1 MAGPSSRRSRLIA
14 GVAAVAVASTAVGW
28 IAGQRIKSPA
38 EIASET
44 APPSPS
50 LITVPIESRVLSSTV
65 IVRGTVTFDEQTEIS
80 VTGSGSDTAIV
91 TRVPFQR
98 GDQLLEG
105 DVIVEVSGR
114 PVIALQGEL
123 PVFRSLTPGLD
134 GPDVAQL
141 EAALLRLGFDPGP
154 VDTVYDAETEAA
166 VELLYRERGYTPNLP
181 SFDAVSALEAAQDRV
196 RGAEESLRIA
206 EDAVAN
212 SGVSTS
218 TKLQLDQAVANA
230 EQALAI
236 VSGQSTIARTEAAA
250 AVATAQNQ
258 YNLEPT
264 AENAAALRTAEA
276 TEIVVNRE
284 QDLAIGNAAG
294 QVEIARALR
303 AEGLEND
310 NAEGARR
317 QRDDAREEL
326 ADAIDDLAR
335 LDGQIGVIFPVT
347 ELVFLPSLPR
357 EVQTVTTAPGQTI
370 DGPVMTVSGS
380 GVVID
385 SAVSSSDRSLVSVG
399 LEALI
404 EDETLG
410 VSVRATIT
418 AIADTP
424 GGETS
429 SDRYAMRLE
438 PLGEIPAAA
447 FEQSLR
453 VSIPIESTG
462 GEVLAVPLAAVS
474 AGPDGNARVEVERAD
489 GETELVP
496 VTTGLRAEGYVEIST
511 TNGVL
516 AAGDRVVV
524 GRDLQLPDE

>member
-1 MAGPSSRRSRLIA
+1 MSSSRRMLA
-14 GVAAVAVASTAVGW
+14 VVAAVAVGSAAVGW
-28 IAGQRIKSPA
+28 VAGQTIKSPA
-38 EIASET
+38 EVAADAEPPEAS
-44 APPSPS
+44 
-50 LITVPIESRVLSSTV
+50 LVTVPVEEVALTSNVVIRGQISFSESYQVQASAGAGGV
-65 IVRGTVTFDEQTEIS
+65 
-80 VTGSGSDTAIV
+80 AIV
-91 TRVPFQR
+91 TGLPVA
-98 GDQLLEG
+98 EG
-105 DVIVEVSGR
+105 DDLVEGQVLAEIAGR
-114 PVIALQGEL
+114 PMIALQGQL
-123 PVFRSLTPGLD
+123 PVFRSLTPGLE
-134 GPDVAQL
+134 GPDVQQL
-141 EAALLRLGFDPGP
+141 EEALIRLGYDPGP

-196 RGAEESLRIA
+196 RGAQESLRIA

-310 NAEGARR
+310 NAEGAGR

-335 LDGQIGVIFPVT
+335 LDSQIGVIFPAT

-357 EVQTVTTAPGQTI
+357 EVQVLTTAPGQTI

-380 GVVID
+380 GVIID
-385 SAVSSSDRSLVSVG
+385 SAVSASDRGLVSVG
-399 LEALI
+399 LEALV

-410 VSVRATIT
+410 ISVRATIVS
-418 AIADTP
+418 IADTP
-424 GGETS
+424 GGEAS

-438 PLGEIPAAA
+438 PLDELPAAA

-462 GEVLAVPLAAVS
+462 GDVLAVPLAAVS
-474 AGPDGNARVEVERAD
+474 AGPDGGARVEVERA
-489 GETELVP
+489 GGQAELGP
-496 VTTGLRAEGYVEIST
+496 VVTGLRAEGYVEIAAVEGSL
-511 TNGVL
+511 L